1 MTNLRDTIALTF
13 VTLLCGALTGCDAMS
28 QPFPEKDFYAVEVGA
43 APSPVAKQHSA
54 AVRVRR
60 LRIAQPY
67 DGRAFVY
74 KVGPSKYKT
83 DYYNSF
89 IASPDQLLTSELT
102 RWLSET
108 KPFAAVVDSAGEA
121 AHRYVLDGIV
131 SELYGDYT
139 DPQKP
144 KAAIQAKSFLLD
156 DSRAETAVQIVQLTS
171 GEFSLLKIFIEHSE
185 RVLDRDTLLEITKGY
200 NHSSIDRSIDVC
212 VGRLRRK
219 IEPDPT
225 HPIYLRT
232 IRGIGY
238 LFSKEGMLYSS

>member
-1 MTNLRDTIALTF
+1 MPMVSSVIL
-13 VTLLCGALTGCDAMS
+13 LLCGILAGCEAMS
-28 QPFPEKDFYAVEVGA
+28 QPFPDKDFFAIDAGA
-43 APSPVAKQHSA
+43 PTSPA
-54 AVRVRR
+54 AQPMAGTVRVRP

-67 DGRAFVY
+67 DGRTFVY

-156 DSRAETAVQIVQLTS
+156 DSRAETAVVMQKTYREEVPLAKPGPESLAVGLGQAWRGVLTD
-171 GEFSLLKIFIEHSE
+171 
-185 RVLDRDTLLEITKGY
+185 LDADLSQAKLELGAGPA
-200 NHSSIDRSIDVC
+200 R
-212 VGRLRRK
+212 
-219 IEPDPT
+219 
-225 HPIYLRT
+225 
-232 IRGIGY
+232 
-238 LFSKEGMLYSS
+238 